1 VGKTNVWKSAWWTAW
16 KTDVVKSAWGCVW
29 KTNDCILGT
38 WSQFSE
44 KANFTLVVP
53 FRSHFDELS
62 QFVRFNACWQNV
74 AIYALWLILVK
85 CCDLRALTHVGKMP
99 RFTHFARHKISA
111 ARRFQ
116 LFCTPAQRWKSNKI
130 LYVSQCGHQK
140 NPLLH
145 RFYQLLEQLHLHLSL
160 SSVQVKIWYYV
171 TASQIFHCKE

>member
-1 VGKTNVWKSAWWTAW
+1 MLKTDVGKNAWGGVGKTNVWKSAWWTAW
-16 KTDVVKSAWGCVW
+16 KTDVVKSAWGWVW

-85 CCDLRALTHVGKMP
+85 CCDLRALTHVGKMS

-116 LFCTPAQRWKSNKI
+116 LFCTPDDVNGDCDTSI
-130 LYVSQCGHQK
+130 LIMA
-140 NPLLH
+140 
-145 RFYQLLEQLHLHLSL
+145 SL
-160 SSVQVKIWYYV
+160 CQYW
-171 TASQIFHCKE
+171 F

>member
-1 VGKTNVWKSAWWTAW
+1 MLKTDVGKNAWGGVGKTNVWKSAWWTAW
-16 KTDVVKSAWGCVW
+16 KTDVVKSAWRCVW

-38 WSQFSE
+38 WSHFSE
-44 KANFTLVVP
+44 KANLTLVVP

-85 CCDLRALTHVGKMP
+85 CCDLRALTHVGKMS

-116 LFCTPAQRWKSNKI
+116 LFCTPDDRNTLPGITKQESNPACSTHSE
-130 LYVSQCGHQK
+130 SQ
-140 NPLLH
+140 
-145 RFYQLLEQLHLHLSL
+145 
-160 SSVQVKIWYYV
+160 
-171 TASQIFHCKE
+171 